1 MSRATV
7 KTATPDEQDAR
18 LARDALVRVRR
29 YLLEHPGGPHQAVQ
43 VRAEEAD
50 AEQLSLP
57 RSVVEAVAAIL
68 AHMAAGRAVSVVPH
82 NAELTTQQA
91 ADLLNVSRPF
101 LIGLLEAEEIE
112 HHRVG
117 SHRRVPAASLLDYK
131 RRDDAR
137 RRGVADDLTALSQE
151 LGLD

>member
-1 MSRATV
+1 MELSPSRWPSVVAGFV
-7 KTATPDEQDAR
+7 QLPWLFKYSSGAPAR
-18 LARDALVRVRR
+18 VLACARDALIRVRR
-29 YLLEHPGGPHQAVQ
+29 YLVEHPGDPHQAVQ
-43 VRAEEAD
+43 LTAQESGAG
-50 AEQLSLP
+50 QLSLP

-117 SHRRVPAASLLDYK
+117 SHRRIPAASLLDYK
-131 RRDDAR
+131 RAR
-137 RRGVADDLTALSQE
+137 
-151 LGLD
+151 